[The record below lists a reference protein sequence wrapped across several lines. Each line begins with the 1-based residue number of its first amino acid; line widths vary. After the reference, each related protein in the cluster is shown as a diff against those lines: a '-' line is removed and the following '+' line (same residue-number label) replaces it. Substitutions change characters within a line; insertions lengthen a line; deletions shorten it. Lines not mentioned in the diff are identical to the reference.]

1 MVDAVLQQMREDALT
16 CLVLWATTQE
26 YSADIEALL
35 KQWAVT
41 FQIPDSELMQHL
53 TDATSGQLQ
62 RPPDSR
68 TGLGHS
74 LELQVGTPTAVA
86 ATAGGPFA
94 SNKRAAAD
102 GPTSSKRYKVLRYWP
117 KDAARNKGDP
127 WFSAVVTDYEEDTGA
142 HILTYQFGTQKEE
155 KERVSLALKKA
166 DELRLMDEV
175 IDLLEWYGDP
185 KKRRKSSAVEKSVYV
200 RKQYQALHGAGL
212 AGSGGGA
219 RSKGGK
225 GSKAHSNSAVSSGY
239 SL

>member
-1 MVDAVLQQMREDALT
+1 MPV
-16 CLVLWATTQE
+16 
-26 YSADIEALL
+26 
-35 KQWAVT
+35 
-41 FQIPDSELMQHL
+41 PD
-53 TDATSGQLQ
+53 
-62 RPPDSR
+62 
-68 TGLGHS
+68 
-74 LELQVGTPTAVA
+74 
-86 ATAGGPFA
+86 GGDYPYA
-94 SNKRAAAD
+94 NI
-102 GPTSSKRYKVLRYWP
+102 GPAIGRRVLRYWP